1 MVPPGDLRVGNV
13 RVCTLGVWFRVER
26 HLRRWRAERT
36 SARVSRQTGSLYGQ
50 FVAAGDL
57 CFDIGANVGAR
68 TAVLNALGARVVAVE
83 PQHGCAE
90 LLRDRFGSS
99 VEVVE
104 AAVGA
109 APGTADLLV
118 PAAHTLAT
126 LSPEWAEAVRESG
139 RFAEHRWENV
149 ERVDVVTLDD
159 LISRYGRPTFVK
171 IDVEGYELEA
181 LRGLSTPID
190 VLSLEFDFEFLES
203 RLACVDRLASLGM
216 SRFNFSEGETMAL
229 VFAEWVDSEAISRYL
244 QDTPRDVEFFG
255 DIYASA

>member
-1 MVPPGDLRVGNV
+1 
-13 RVCTLGVWFRVER
+13 
-26 HLRRWRAERT
+26 
-36 SARVSRQTGSLYGQ
+36 
-50 FVAAGDL
+50 
-57 CFDIGANVGAR
+57 
-68 TAVLNALGARVVAVE
+68 
-83 PQHGCAE
+83 
-90 LLRDRFGSS
+90 LRDRFVAS

-126 LSPEWAEAVRESG
+126 LSPEWAEAVCEGG
-139 RFAEHRWENV
+139 RFAEHRWDRV
-149 ERVDVVTLDD
+149 ERVDVGTLDD

-181 LRGLSTPID
+181 LRGLSAPVD

-216 SRFNFSEGETMAL
+216 PRFNFSEGETMAL
-229 VFAEWVDSEAISRYL
+229 VFAEWVDAETISSYL
-244 QDTPRDVEFFG
+244 RDTPREVEFFG
-255 DIYASA
+255 DVYASA

>member
-1 MVPPGDLRVGNV
+1 M
-13 RVCTLGVWFRVER
+13 GVWFRVER

-36 SARVSRQTGSLYGQ
+36 AARVARQAGSLYGQ
-50 FVAAGDL
+50 FVAPGDL
-57 CFDIGANVGAR
+57 CFDIGANVGVR
-68 TAVLNALGARVVAVE
+68 SAVLHALGARVVAVE

-90 LLRDRFGSS
+90 QLRERFGSS

-109 APGTADLLV
+109 EPGTADLLV

-126 LSPEWAEAVRESG
+126 LSPAWADAVRESG
-139 RFAEHRWENV
+139 RFAEHRWDNV
-149 ERVDVVTLDD
+149 ERVDVITLDG
-159 LISRYGRPTFVK
+159 LISRYGLPTFVK

-181 LRGLSTPID
+181 LRGLSVPVD

-203 RLACVDRLASLGM
+203 RLACVDRLASLDM
-216 SRFNFSEGETMAL
+216 PRFNFSEGETMEL
-229 VFAEWVDSEAISRYL
+229 VFAEWVDAETISRYL
-244 QDTPRDVEFFG
+244 RDTPRDVEFFG